1 MSEALADVR
10 EGFSKKEIKMAI
22 GIASDPRYK
31 GGNYTGA
38 FNAIEKIKKGLAKH
52 PQVAAVL
59 KRQNEEI
66 FEKVKCPHCEGEGCP
81 KCEGKGYM
89 ADAVDKED
97 EPFLKD
103 LIKNLRKGSATH
115 SKQADD
121 LEKAVKEDGH
131 ADVSSAMRQCKT
143 ITEDATEIDGKLQ
156 TMSPEDNLPT
166 WWTNKLA
173 VASNSMNKM
182 RDYIVNPIQEE
193 TELDEMKEPFA
204 VVDTADGNKVVGT
217 ASDEKGAK
225 SIITSAE
232 LPPMKIKDKKTLK
245 IMKSKKK
252 QMIGQP
258 FKEEVELD
266 EGTWAV
272 PETPA
277 QKRDLKKLLSKPLP
291 LGKEGENASDK
302 MYSIIGD
309 DELFDDLYSAGK
321 ESPDS
326 DARPIIKKAMK
337 RLKIREDSWDSWRLD
352 ESTKPDHIKVFNSL
366 KRGDKVEINYDSSI
380 AGGTTKTFVIKTKNK
395 VYKGKVDKVTMY
407 PDGKTGGVKFHLYQY
422 DNRPGVY
429 MAIGDMGASLRDIKK
444 L

>member
-22 GIASDPRYK
+22 GVASDPRYK
-31 GGNYTGA
+31 QGNYSGA
-38 FNAIEKIKKGLAKH
+38 VRAIEKIKKGLSTH

-66 FEKVKCPHCEGEGCP
+66 FEKVKCPHCEGDGCP
-81 KCEGKGYM
+81 KCEGNGYM

-121 LEKAVKEDGH
+121 LEKAVKE
-131 ADVSSAMRQCKT
+131 
-143 ITEDATEIDGKLQ
+143 
-156 TMSPEDNLPT
+156 
-166 WWTNKLA
+166 
-173 VASNSMNKM
+173 
-182 RDYIVNPIQEE
+182 E
-193 TELDEMKEPFA
+193 T
-204 VVDTADGNKVVGT
+204 
-217 ASDEKGAK
+217 
-225 SIITSAE
+225 
-232 LPPMKIKDKKTLK
+232 
-245 IMKSKKK
+245 
-252 QMIGQP
+252 
-258 FKEEVELD
+258 ELD

-337 RLKIREDSWDSWRLD
+337 RLKIREDSWDSWRLE

-366 KRGDKVEINYDSSI
+366 KKGDKVEINYDSAI

>member
-1 MSEALADVR
+1 
-10 EGFSKKEIKMAI
+10 
-22 GIASDPRYK
+22 
-31 GGNYTGA
+31 
-38 FNAIEKIKKGLAKH
+38 
-52 PQVAAVL
+52 
-59 KRQNEEI
+59 
-66 FEKVKCPHCEGEGCP
+66 
-81 KCEGKGYM
+81 
-89 ADAVDKED
+89 
-97 EPFLKD
+97 
-103 LIKNLRKGSATH
+103 
-115 SKQADD
+115 
-121 LEKAVKEDGH
+121 
-131 ADVSSAMRQCKT
+131 
-143 ITEDATEIDGKLQ
+143 
-156 TMSPEDNLPT
+156 
-166 WWTNKLA
+166 
-173 VASNSMNKM
+173 
-182 RDYIVNPIQEE
+182 
-193 TELDEMKEPFA
+193 
-204 VVDTADGNKVVGT
+204 
-217 ASDEKGAK
+217 
-225 SIITSAE
+225 
-232 LPPMKIKDKKTLK
+232 MKIKDKKTLK
-245 IMKSKKK
+245 IVKVKKK
-252 QMIGQP
+252 QMIGHP
-258 FKEEVELD
+258 IKEEVELDESKMKDLSMKIDSITAKMKKDKQMKSFADKFKKDAMKSMDIKKSLEKVLPDYIAGKDITALVKEALITLFTPKLD

-337 RLKIREDSWDSWRLD
+337 RLKIREDSWDSWRLE

-366 KRGDKVEINYDSSI
+366 KKGDKVEINYDSAI

-444 L
+444 I